1 MSAPKHILLRIWRK
15 KNTNHE
21 EDVPSK
27 NTVIWELDRWE
38 KHRLQLMDTYGDK
51 VDERFV
57 IARGGLK
64 RLKLLQ
70 QSLSRL
76 DNA

>member
-1 MSAPKHILLRIWRK
+1 MSAPKHILLRIWRRDK
-15 KNTNHE
+15 DGKVNG
-21 EDVPSK
+21 PSK
-27 NTVIWELDRWE
+27 NTVIWEVDRWYR
-38 KHRLQLMDTYGDK
+38 HRLQLMETYGDK

>member
-1 MSAPKHILLRIWRK
+1 MSAAKHILLRVWRK
-15 KNTNHE
+15 DKDGKVNG
-21 EDVPSK
+21 PSK
-27 NTVIWELDRWE
+27 HTVIWELDRWE
-38 KHRLQLMDTYGDK
+38 KHRLQLMKTYGDA
-51 VDERFV
+51 VDEMFV

-70 QSLSRL
+70 QSLLRL